1 MKLHVIEGTVH
12 SWEGFMA
19 KQAKAKKTPG
29 PRRDQDK
36 RDQDWIGIL
45 ATITPQT
52 RVIALVAMISEALF
66 VAASFSIPDGQ
77 RLVAFLACAG
87 LLIVAIGACVWL
99 ELSQRPT
106 QEPITAR
113 VQLPNELAGNAF
125 WIDPATQKDRSAVGD
140 LYRTASNCK
149 FAGSFEEAIRLYR
162 KVLDVQPA
170 HWKARYNI
178 GSCLYYLGRLPEA
191 DRQFKRLS
199 EDLKEIGVNSDP
211 VIREILHGCYI
222 QLNLICDKRRDFEA
236 GRKYLHESLL
246 VKPDDA
252 LSYLNLSIS
261 AIKSGSKHEGEKWY
275 RVLLDHPEQL
285 QVLSSLGPEDQRLID
300 SLEVQSEVLQ

>member
-1 MKLHVIEGTVH
+1 MKLHVIKGTVH

-19 KQAKAKKTPG
+19 RQAKAKKIPD
-29 PRRDQDK
+29 PK
-36 RDQDWIGIL
+36 RDQDWIGVL

-87 LLIVAIGACVWL
+87 LLVVAIGACVWL

-106 QEPITAR
+106 QVPNTAK
-113 VQLPNELAGNAF
+113 QLPYELIGNAF
-125 WIDPATQKDRSAVGD
+125 WIDPKIQKDRSPIGD

-149 FAGSFEEAIRLYR
+149 FAGSFEEAIKLYR
-162 KVLDVQPA
+162 KILDVEPA

-199 EDLKEIGVNSDP
+199 QDLKEITVSSDP
-211 VIREILHGCYI
+211 VLREILHGCYI
-222 QLNLICDKRRDFEA
+222 QLNAICDKRKDYEA

-261 AIKSGSKHEGEKWY
+261 AIKSGSKNEAEKWY

-285 QVLSSLGPEDQRLID
+285 QVLSSLGPEDQKLID
-300 SLEVQSEVLQ
+300 SLEIHSEVLQ

>member
-19 KQAKAKKTPG
+19 KQAKAKKSPG
-29 PRRDQDK
+29 PKREREK

-140 LYRTASNCK
+140 LERSSPFVGAAEEVARPAGIVGGAGDLGHQLVEARLFKSAGGVPSRSAFIVAWIACTAAWKGWWPCRDTRTP
-149 FAGSFEEAIRLYR
+149 L
-162 KVLDVQPA
+162 PA
-170 HWKARYNI
+170 R
-178 GSCLYYLGRLPEA
+178 
-191 DRQFKRLS
+191 
-199 EDLKEIGVNSDP
+199 
-211 VIREILHGCYI
+211 
-222 QLNLICDKRRDFEA
+222 
-236 GRKYLHESLL
+236 
-246 VKPDDA
+246 
-252 LSYLNLSIS
+252 
-261 AIKSGSKHEGEKWY
+261 
-275 RVLLDHPEQL
+275 
-285 QVLSSLGPEDQRLID
+285 
-300 SLEVQSEVLQ
+300 